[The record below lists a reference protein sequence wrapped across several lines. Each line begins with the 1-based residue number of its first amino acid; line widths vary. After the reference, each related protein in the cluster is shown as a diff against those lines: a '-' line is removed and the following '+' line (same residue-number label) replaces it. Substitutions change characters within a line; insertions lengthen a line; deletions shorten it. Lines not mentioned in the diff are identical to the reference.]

1 MSKSEETNFEPK
13 YLKGATEESKDML
26 DYLLRYIDNQMVEV
40 VADKNSFVVYCKDD
54 ERGDMIFTIDA
65 LKPTN
70 AVEAREKVE
79 GNNGDTVNASSE
91 KEE

>member
-1 MSKSEETNFEPK
+1 MSKSKTEESKPK
-13 YLKGATEESKDML
+13 YLKGATGEAKEML
-26 DYLLRYIDNQMVEV
+26 DFLLKYVDSHMVEV
-40 VADKNSFVVYCKDD
+40 VADKNSFVAYCKDED
-54 ERGDMIFTIDA
+54 RGDMIFTIDA

>member
-1 MSKSEETNFEPK
+1 MGKSKKTNFEPK
-13 YLKGATEESKDML
+13 YLKGATKESKDML

-40 VADKNSFVVYCKDD
+40 VADKNSFVVYCKDN

>member
-40 VADKNSFVVYCKDD
+40 VADKNSFVVYCKDN

>member
-1 MSKSEETNFEPK
+1 MGKSKKTNFEPK